1 MGLVAVGAQPSAN
14 TRKMELLTWRL
25 AAVVVRERFG
35 CRLISRAS
43 RSFRQRSRRS
53 FLSAGRR
60 DPCLHR
66 RLRPVTRQNMSAL
79 DIPILHSVESLPQHP
94 EVHAYP
100 ELEDAI
106 EEVTTGA

>member
-1 MGLVAVGAQPSAN
+1 
-14 TRKMELLTWRL
+14 
-25 AAVVVRERFG
+25 
-35 CRLISRAS
+35 
-43 RSFRQRSRRS
+43 
-53 FLSAGRR
+53 
-60 DPCLHR
+60 
-66 RLRPVTRQNMSAL
+66 MSAL